1 MFGMLEAADEDRI
14 RAIVRKVLAE
24 NPAAAGSE
32 ASGLGTLYVWPC
44 AGTRRLPFVVRGLEG
59 AVCMTCVVMWCGLF
73 LLAYGRACS
82 PPIQGVWRH
91 S

>member
-32 ASGLGTLYVWPC
+32 ASGSGTCTCGRVLARGAYHLLYVGLK
-44 AGTRRLPFVVRGLEG
+44 ALFVRLV
-59 AVCMTCVVMWCGLF
+59 
-73 LLAYGRACS
+73 
-82 PPIQGVWRH
+82 
-91 S
+91 